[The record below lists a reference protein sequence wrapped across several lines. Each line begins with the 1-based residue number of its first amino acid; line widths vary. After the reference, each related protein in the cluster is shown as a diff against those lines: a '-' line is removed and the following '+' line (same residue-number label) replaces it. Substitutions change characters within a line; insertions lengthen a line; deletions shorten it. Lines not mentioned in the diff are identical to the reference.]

1 MNGFVN
7 AATAVL
13 NKDGTPGPV
22 YYGHHVTPEFAVI
35 VRRSYPNAPVI
46 WIEWDAND
54 PASAQNFAKFTYG
67 YSQSTQRPVCHQ
79 PHLVEPDDSQDSEGQ
94 GPSLR

>member
-13 NKDGTPGPV
+13 NKDEAPGPV
-22 YYGHHVTPEFAVI
+22 YYVHRVTPEFAII

-46 WIEWDAND
+46 WIEWDAHEAD
-54 PASAQNFAKFTYG
+54 SVRSFEKFTYG
-67 YSQSTQRPVCHQ
+67 YSQSTLRPVFHQ
-79 PHLVEPDDSQDSEGQ
+79 PHLVEPYDSQDSEGQ